1 MQAADATRHQ
11 ELFRPAGVV
20 NGPARTAS
28 PDLFH
33 GQQQG
38 TMRKL
43 IATTTLVL
51 AAALA
56 AAGTA
61 HASDTTGQTGYVP
74 GQLLVRF
81 DGGAEHVMKLPQGVD
96 VSTARQALQQNPSV
110 DYAVPNYV
118 AHASAIPND
127 TGLAGTPGGWE
138 RMQWN
143 FLPCGSLCG
152 ETAQPLQERGGLN
165 ALGAWDI
172 LKQRGTPAGKGAR
185 VAVLDTG
192 VAYTTEKP
200 RFKRSPDFSRKQF
213 LPGYDFVDKDRRPL
227 DEDGHGTHV
236 SGTIAERTGNRFGLT
251 GLASR
256 AKIIPV
262 RVLDS
267 EGFGTARNIARG
279 IRWAAN
285 HRAQVINMSFEF
297 SLGVNSCGK
306 IKGICSAIKYAFK
319 KGALVVA
326 AAGNENGEPVAYPA
340 GAPHVIGVGRTT
352 KDACLASDS
361 RTGSGLDL
369 VAPGG
374 GFPLLSSCGDDDP
387 LFSRGVPIFQLTLVG
402 SGFKTFG
409 YPGGYEGTSMAAA
422 HVSGVAALVIGSHLV
437 GSSPTAVECQLE
449 ATARHSDSQL
459 GQPYDPR
466 LFGAGLVDAAAAVS
480 ARAPGC

>member
-1 MQAADATRHQ
+1 
-11 ELFRPAGVV
+11 
-20 NGPARTAS
+20 
-28 PDLFH
+28 
-33 GQQQG
+33 
-38 TMRKL
+38 MRKL
-43 IATTTLVL
+43 IATTCLVTIAL
-51 AAALA
+51 LLWGGIAEAADAPA
-56 AAGTA
+56 
-61 HASDTTGQTGYVP
+61 DPGYVP

-81 DGGAEHVMKLPQGVD
+81 DGAGEQLLKLPPGVD
-96 VSTARQALQQNPSV
+96 LPTAERALDANPAV
-110 DYAVPNYV
+110 DYAIPNYV
-118 AHASAIPND
+118 AHASSVPD
-127 TGLAGTPGGWE
+127 DPGPAGVPGGWE
-138 RMQWN
+138 RTQWN

-152 ETAQPLQERGGLN
+152 ESSTPLPFQERGGLN

-192 VAYTTEKP
+192 VAYMTKKP
-200 RFKRSPDFSRKQF
+200 RFRRSPDFARKQF
-213 LPGYDFVDKDRRPL
+213 LPGFDFVDKDRQPL

-236 SGTIAERTGNRFGLT
+236 TGTIAERTGNRVGLT

-267 EGFGTARNIARG
+267 EGFGTARNIAKG

-285 HRAQVINMSFEF
+285 HKAQVINMSFEF

-326 AAGNENGEPVAYPA
+326 AAGNENGEPVAFPA

-361 RTGSGLDL
+361 RTGAGLDL

-374 GFPLLSSCGDDDP
+374 GFPLLANCGVDDA

-402 SGFKTFG
+402 SGFTNFG

-437 GSSPTAVECQLE
+437 GRSPAAVECQLE
-449 ATARHSDSQL
+449 ATARHTDSQL
-459 GQPYDPR
+459 GQSYDPR
-466 LFGAGLVDAAAAVS
+466 LFGAGLVDAAAAVE
-480 ARAPGC
+480 ARAPSC

>member
-1 MQAADATRHQ
+1 M
-11 ELFRPAGVV
+11 
-20 NGPARTAS
+20 RT
-28 PDLFH
+28 
-33 GQQQG
+33 
-38 TMRKL
+38 L
-43 IATTTLVL
+43 IATTALALLLATALL
-51 AAALA
+51 AAAASA
-56 AAGTA
+56 AEAPKE
-61 HASDTTGQTGYVP
+61 HAAFVP

-81 DGGAEHVMKLPQGVD
+81 QGGSERLVDLPQGVD
-96 VSTARQALQQNPSV
+96 VATAERALGANPAV
-110 DYAVPNYV
+110 AYAVPNYV
-118 AHASAIPND
+118 AHASSIPD
-127 TGLAGTPGGWE
+127 DPGPAGVPGGWQ
-138 RMQWN
+138 RTQWN

-152 ETAQPLQERGGLN
+152 ESPTPLQFQERGGLN
-165 ALGAWDI
+165 APGAWEI
-172 LKQRGTPAGKGAR
+172 LKQRGVPAGKGAR

-192 VAYTTEKP
+192 VAYMTKKP
-200 RFKRSPDFSRKQF
+200 RFRRSPDFSRKQF
-213 LPGYDFVDKDRRPL
+213 LPGYDFVDKDRQPL

-236 SGTIAERTGNRFGLT
+236 TGTIAERTGNHLGLT

-285 HRAQVINMSFEF
+285 HKAQVINMSFEF

-319 KGALVVA
+319 KRALVVA

-340 GAPHVIGVGRTT
+340 GAPHAIGVGRTT
-352 KDACLASDS
+352 KDACLASES
-361 RTGSGLDL
+361 RTGAGLDL

-374 GFPLLSSCGDDDP
+374 GFPLLANCGTDDA
-387 LFSRGVPIFQLTLVG
+387 LFSRGVPISQLTLVG
-402 SGFKTFG
+402 GGFRTFG

-422 HVSGVAALVIGSHLV
+422 HVSGVAALVIASHVV
-437 GSSPTAVECQLE
+437 GSSPAAVECQLE
-449 ATARHSDSQL
+449 GSARHSDSQL

-466 LFGAGLVDAAAAVS
+466 LFGAGLVDAAAAVR

>member
-1 MQAADATRHQ
+1 MGKLIGTTALVVLALVLTGGVAAADET
-11 ELFRPAGVV
+11 PAQ
-20 NGPARTAS
+20 P
-28 PDLFH
+28 
-33 GQQQG
+33 
-38 TMRKL
+38 
-43 IATTTLVL
+43 
-51 AAALA
+51 
-56 AAGTA
+56 
-61 HASDTTGQTGYVP
+61 GYVP

-81 DGGAEHVMKLPQGVD
+81 DGGNEQVLKLPEGVG
-96 VSTARQALQQNPSV
+96 VSSAEQSLEANPAV
-110 DYAVPNYV
+110 AYAVPNYV
-118 AHASAIPND
+118 AHASSIPD
-127 TGLAGTPGGWE
+127 DPGLAGVPGGWE
-138 RMQWN
+138 RTQWN

-152 ETAQPLQERGGLN
+152 ESATPLPFQERGGLN
-165 ALGAWDI
+165 APEAWEI
-172 LKQRGTPAGKGAR
+172 LKQRGFPAGKGAR

-192 VAYTTEKP
+192 VAYRNKKP
-200 RFKRSPDFSRKQF
+200 GFRRSPDFSRKQF
-213 LPGYDFVDKDRRPL
+213 LPGYDFVDRDRMPM

-236 SGTIAERTGNRFGLT
+236 TGTIAERTGNHFGLT

-285 HRAQVINMSFEF
+285 HKAQVINMSFEF

-319 KGALVVA
+319 KGVLVVA

-361 RTGSGLDL
+361 RTGAGLDL

-374 GFPLLSSCGDDDP
+374 GFPLLANCGSDDA
-387 LFSRGVPIFQLTLVG
+387 LFSRGVPVFQLTLVG
-402 SGFKTFG
+402 AGFRTFG

-422 HVSGVAALVIGSHLV
+422 HVSGVAALVIASHVV
-437 GSSPTAVECQLE
+437 GRSPAAIECQLE
-449 ATARHSDSQL
+449 GSARHGDSQL

-466 LFGAGLVDAAAAVS
+466 LFGAGLVDAAAAVR

>member
-1 MQAADATRHQ
+1 
-11 ELFRPAGVV
+11 
-20 NGPARTAS
+20 
-28 PDLFH
+28 
-33 GQQQG
+33 
-38 TMRKL
+38 MRKL
-43 IATTTLVL
+43 IATITLVL
-51 AAALA
+51 TFALA
-56 AAGTA
+56 GGVAQAEETPTQA
-61 HASDTTGQTGYVP
+61 GYVP

-81 DGGAEHVMKLPQGVD
+81 DGGGEHVLKLPSKVD
-96 VSTARQALQQNPSV
+96 VPTAERALDANPAV

-118 AHASAIPND
+118 AHASAVPD
-127 TGLAGTPGGWE
+127 DPGSAGVAGGWE

-152 ETAQPLQERGGLN
+152 ESSTPLPFQERGGLN
-165 ALGAWDI
+165 AVGAWDI

-192 VAYTTEKP
+192 VAYMTRKP
-200 RFKRSPDFSRKQF
+200 KFRRSPDFSRKQF
-213 LPGYDFVDKDRRPL
+213 LPGYDFVDKDRVPL

-236 SGTIAERTGNRFGLT
+236 TGTIAERTGNNVGLT

-285 HRAQVINMSFEF
+285 HKAQVINMSFEF

-361 RTGSGLDL
+361 RTGAGLDL

-374 GFPLLSSCGDDDP
+374 GFPLLANCGSDDG
-387 LFSRGVPIFQLTLVG
+387 LFSRGVPVFQLTLVG
-402 SGFKTFG
+402 AGFRNFG

-466 LFGAGLVDAAAAVS
+466 LFGAGLIDAAAAVT

>member
-1 MQAADATRHQ
+1 
-11 ELFRPAGVV
+11 
-20 NGPARTAS
+20 
-28 PDLFH
+28 
-33 GQQQG
+33 
-38 TMRKL
+38 MRKL

-51 AAALA
+51 LAAALA
-56 AAGTA
+56 ATGADA
-61 HASDTTGQTGYVP
+61 ADTPAAAAFVP

-81 DGGAEHVMKLPQGVD
+81 DGGAERLVKLPQGVD
-96 VSTARQALQQNPSV
+96 VPSAEQALESNPSV
-110 DYAVPNYV
+110 AYAEPNYV
-118 AHASAIPND
+118 AHASAIPD
-127 TGLAGTPGGWE
+127 DPGLVGAPGGWE
-138 RMQWN
+138 RTQWN

-152 ETAQPLQERGGLN
+152 ESPTPLQFQERGGLN
-165 ALGAWDI
+165 AVGAWET
-172 LKQRGTPAGKGAR
+172 LKQRGVPAGKGAR

-192 VAYTTEKP
+192 VAYMTRKP
-200 RFKRSPDFSRKQF
+200 QFRRSPDFSRKQF
-213 LPGYDFVDKDRRPL
+213 LPGFDFVDKDRMPL

-236 SGTIAERTGNRFGLT
+236 TGTIAERTGNHFGLT

-267 EGFGTARNIARG
+267 EGFGTARNIAKG

-285 HRAQVINMSFEF
+285 HKAQVINMSFEF

-361 RTGSGLDL
+361 RTGAGLDL

-374 GFPLLSSCGDDDP
+374 GFPLLANCGADDG
-387 LFSRGVPIFQLTLVG
+387 LFSRGVPIFQLTFVG
-402 SGFKTFG
+402 QGFRTFG

-449 ATARHSDSQL
+449 ATARHRDSQL

-466 LFGAGLVDAAAAVS
+466 LFGAGLVDAAAAVT
-480 ARAPGC
+480 AKAPGC

>member
-1 MQAADATRHQ
+1 
-11 ELFRPAGVV
+11 
-20 NGPARTAS
+20 
-28 PDLFH
+28 
-33 GQQQG
+33 
-38 TMRKL
+38 MRKL
-43 IATTTLVL
+43 IATITLVL
-51 AAALA
+51 TFALA
-56 AAGTA
+56 GGVAQAEETPT
-61 HASDTTGQTGYVP
+61 HAGYVP

-81 DGGAEHVMKLPQGVD
+81 DGGGEHVLKLPSKVD
-96 VSTARQALQQNPSV
+96 VPTAERALDANPAV

-118 AHASAIPND
+118 AHASAVPD
-127 TGLAGTPGGWE
+127 DPGTAGVPGGWE

-152 ETAQPLQERGGLN
+152 ESSTPLPFQERGGLN
-165 ALGAWDI
+165 AVGAWDI

-192 VAYTTEKP
+192 VAYMTRKP
-200 RFKRSPDFSRKQF
+200 KFRRSPDFSRKQF
-213 LPGYDFVDKDRRPL
+213 LPGYDFVDKDRVPL

-236 SGTIAERTGNRFGLT
+236 TGTIAERTGNNFGLT

-267 EGFGTARNIARG
+267 EGFGTARNIAKG

-285 HRAQVINMSFEF
+285 HKAQVINMSFEF

-340 GAPHVIGVGRTT
+340 GAPHAIGVGRTT

-361 RTGSGLDL
+361 RTGAGLDL

-374 GFPLLSSCGDDDP
+374 GFPLLANCGSDDG
-387 LFSRGVPIFQLTLVG
+387 LFSRGVPVFQLTLVG
-402 SGFKTFG
+402 AGFSNFG

-422 HVSGVAALVIGSHLV
+422 HVSGVAALVIGSHVV

-449 ATARHSDSQL
+449 ATARHGDSQL

-466 LFGAGLVDAAAAVS
+466 LFGAGLIDAAAAVT

>member
-1 MQAADATRHQ
+1 
-11 ELFRPAGVV
+11 
-20 NGPARTAS
+20 
-28 PDLFH
+28 
-33 GQQQG
+33 
-38 TMRKL
+38 MRKL
-43 IATTTLVL
+43 IATTCLVTIAL
-51 AAALA
+51 LLWGGGAEAADAP
-56 AAGTA
+56 A
-61 HASDTTGQTGYVP
+61 HPGYVP
-74 GQLLVRF
+74 GELLVRF
-81 DGGAEHVMKLPQGVD
+81 DGEGERLLRLPSGVD
-96 VSTARQALQQNPSV
+96 LPTAERALDSNPAV
-110 DYAVPNYV
+110 DYALPNYV
-118 AHASAIPND
+118 AHTSSIPD
-127 TGLAGTPGGWE
+127 DPGIAGVPGGWE

-152 ETAQPLQERGGLN
+152 ESSTPLPFQELGGLN
-165 ALGAWDI
+165 APGAWDI

-192 VAYTTEKP
+192 AAYMTKKP
-200 RFKRSPDFSRKQF
+200 RFRRSPDFSRKQF
-213 LPGYDFVDKDRRPL
+213 LPGYDFVDKDRQPL

-236 SGTIAERTGNRFGLT
+236 TGTIAERTGNHFGLT

-256 AKIIPV
+256 ALIIPV

-267 EGFGTARNIARG
+267 EGFGTARNIAKG
-279 IRWAAN
+279 IRWAAE
-285 HRAQVINMSFEF
+285 HKAQVINMSFEF

-319 KGALVVA
+319 KGAMVIA
-326 AAGNENGEPVAYPA
+326 AAGNENGEPVAFPA

-361 RTGSGLDL
+361 RTGAGLDL

-374 GFPLLSSCGDDDP
+374 GFPLLANCGSDDS

-402 SGFKTFG
+402 SGFTNFG

-437 GSSPTAVECQLE
+437 GRSPAAVECQLE
-449 ATARHSDSQL
+449 ATARRTDSQL

-466 LFGAGLVDAAAAVS
+466 LFGAGLVDAAAAVR

>member
-1 MQAADATRHQ
+1 
-11 ELFRPAGVV
+11 
-20 NGPARTAS
+20 
-28 PDLFH
+28 
-33 GQQQG
+33 
-38 TMRKL
+38 MRKL
-43 IATTTLVL
+43 IATITLGL
-51 AAALA
+51 TFALA
-56 AAGTA
+56 GGVAEAADTTA
-61 HASDTTGQTGYVP
+61 HPGYVP

-81 DGGAEHVMKLPQGVD
+81 DGGGEHLLKLPSAVD
-96 VSTARQALQQNPSV
+96 VPTAERALEANPAV

-118 AHASAIPND
+118 AHASAVPDDPGI
-127 TGLAGTPGGWE
+127 AGVAGGWE

-152 ETAQPLQERGGLN
+152 ESSTPLPFQERGGLN
-165 ALGAWDI
+165 AVGAWDI

-192 VAYTTEKP
+192 AAYMTRKP
-200 RFKRSPDFSRKQF
+200 KFRRSPDFSRKQF
-213 LPGYDFVDKDRRPL
+213 LPGYDFVDKDRVPL

-236 SGTIAERTGNRFGLT
+236 TGTIAERTGNHFGLT

-267 EGFGTARNIARG
+267 EGFGTARNIAKG

-285 HRAQVINMSFEF
+285 HKAQVINMSFEF

-306 IKGICSAIKYAFK
+306 IKGICSAVKYAFK
-319 KGALVVA
+319 RGALVVA

-361 RTGSGLDL
+361 RTGAGLDL

-374 GFPLLSSCGDDDP
+374 GFPLLATCGSDDG
-387 LFSRGVPIFQLTLVG
+387 LFSRGVPVFQLTLVG
-402 SGFKTFG
+402 AGFTNFG

-466 LFGAGLVDAAAAVS
+466 LFGAGLVDAAAAVT
-480 ARAPGC
+480 APAPGC

>member
-1 MQAADATRHQ
+1 
-11 ELFRPAGVV
+11 
-20 NGPARTAS
+20 
-28 PDLFH
+28 
-33 GQQQG
+33 
-38 TMRKL
+38 MRKL
-43 IATTTLVL
+43 IAMTILVL
-51 AAALA
+51 TAFLGSAGSAQAADP
-56 AAGTA
+56 AAGP
-61 HASDTTGQTGYVP
+61 GFVP

-81 DGGAEHVMKLPQGVD
+81 EGGTEQVVKLPED
-96 VSTARQALQQNPSV
+96 ADLSTVQRALDANPSV
-110 DYAVPNYV
+110 AYAVPNYV
-118 AHASAIPND
+118 AHASSTPND
-127 TGLAGTPGGWE
+127 PGPAGTPGGWQ
-138 RMQWN
+138 RTQWN

-152 ETAQPLQERGGLN
+152 ESPTPLEFQERGGLN
-165 ALGAWDI
+165 ASGAWEI
-172 LKQRGTPAGKGAR
+172 LRQRGVPAGKGAR

-192 VAYTTEKP
+192 VAYMTKRP
-200 RFKRSPDFSRKQF
+200 RFRRSPDFSRKQF
-213 LPGYDFVDKDRRPL
+213 LPGFDFVDKDRQPL

-236 SGTIAERTGNRFGLT
+236 TGTIAERTGNHVGLT

-267 EGFGTARNIARG
+267 EGFGTARNIAKG

-285 HRAQVINMSFEF
+285 HKAQVINMSFEF

-306 IKGICSAIKYAFK
+306 IKGICAAIKYAFK

-352 KDACLASDS
+352 KDACLASES
-361 RTGSGLDL
+361 RTGAGLDL

-374 GFPLLSSCGDDDP
+374 GFPLLANCGSDDG

-402 SGFKTFG
+402 AGFTNFG
-409 YPGGYEGTSMAAA
+409 YPGGFEGTSMAAA
-422 HVSGVAALVIGSHLV
+422 HVSGVAALVIGSHVV
-437 GSSPTAVECQLE
+437 GSSPGTVECQLE
-449 ATARHSDSQL
+449 GSARHSDSQL

-466 LFGAGLVDAAAAVS
+466 LFGAGLVDAAAAVN

>member
-1 MQAADATRHQ
+1 
-11 ELFRPAGVV
+11 
-20 NGPARTAS
+20 
-28 PDLFH
+28 
-33 GQQQG
+33 
-38 TMRKL
+38 MRKL
-43 IATTTLVL
+43 IATITLVL
-51 AAALA
+51 TAAVTSGGVAQA
-56 AAGTA
+56 
-61 HASDTTGQTGYVP
+61 DQTPTHSGYVP

-81 DGGAEHVMKLPQGVD
+81 DGGAEHLLKLPGDVD
-96 VSTARQALQQNPSV
+96 VTAAERALDANPAV
-110 DYAVPNYV
+110 DYAVPNYI
-118 AHASAIPND
+118 ARASSIPD
-127 TGLAGTPGGWE
+127 DPGLAGVPGGWQ
-138 RMQWN
+138 RTQWN

-152 ETAQPLQERGGLN
+152 ESPAPLEFQERGGLN
-165 ALGAWDI
+165 APEAWEI

-192 VAYTTEKP
+192 VAYMTKKP
-200 RFKRSPDFSRKQF
+200 KFRRSPDFSRSQF
-213 LPGYDFVDKDRRPL
+213 LPGFDFVDKDRQPL

-236 SGTIAERTGNRFGLT
+236 TGTIAERTGNGFGLT
-251 GLASR
+251 GLAPR
-256 AKIIPV
+256 AKVIPV

-267 EGFGTARNIARG
+267 EGFGTARNIAKG

-285 HRAQVINMSFEF
+285 HKAQVINMSFEF

-352 KDACLASDS
+352 KDACLASES
-361 RTGSGLDL
+361 RTGAGLDL

-374 GFPLLSSCGDDDP
+374 GFPLLSSCGSDDA

-402 SGFKTFG
+402 GGFRTFG

-422 HVSGVAALVIGSHLV
+422 HVSGVAALVIASHVV
-437 GSSPTAVECQLE
+437 GSAPASVECQLE
-449 ATARHSDSQL
+449 GSARHGDSQL

-466 LFGAGLVDAAAAVS
+466 LFGAGLVDAAAAVR
-480 ARAPGC
+480 ARAAGC

>member
-1 MQAADATRHQ
+1 
-11 ELFRPAGVV
+11 
-20 NGPARTAS
+20 
-28 PDLFH
+28 
-33 GQQQG
+33 
-38 TMRKL
+38 MRKL
-43 IATTTLVL
+43 IATITLVL
-51 AAALA
+51 TLALA
-56 AAGTA
+56 GGVAQAEETSTPA
-61 HASDTTGQTGYVP
+61 GYVP

-81 DGGAEHVMKLPQGVD
+81 DGGAEHVLKLPSTVD
-96 VSTARQALQQNPSV
+96 VPTAERALDANPAV
-110 DYAVPNYV
+110 DYAVPNYIAHTSGVPDDPGTAGV
-118 AHASAIPND
+118 A
-127 TGLAGTPGGWE
+127 GGWE

-152 ETAQPLQERGGLN
+152 ESSTPLPFQERGGLN
-165 ALGAWDI
+165 APGAWDI

-192 VAYTTEKP
+192 VAYMTRKP
-200 RFKRSPDFSRKQF
+200 RFRRSPDFSRKQF
-213 LPGYDFVDKDRRPL
+213 LPGYDFVDKDRWPL

-236 SGTIAERTGNRFGLT
+236 TGTIAERTGNNFGLT

-279 IRWAAN
+279 IRWAAS

-361 RTGSGLDL
+361 RTGAGLDL

-374 GFPLLSSCGDDDP
+374 GFPLLANCGSDDG
-387 LFSRGVPIFQLTLVG
+387 LFSRGVPVFQLTLVG
-402 SGFKTFG
+402 AGFSNFG

-466 LFGAGLVDAAAAVS
+466 LFGAGLIDAAAAVT